1 MAKLFAMEEE
11 KSSSSETNEL
21 LIDKLLRKAE
31 EPKSPIS
38 LTADLLKQRQDL
50 KKEIGDK
57 LDEEPEENSDEN
69 EDDSSEENK
78 SEEDTSGNNNSN
90 ENKNDEEEKEPSD
103 SDKEKAKE
111 EKDDVD
117 AADDKES
124 LNSLVGSG
132 LSDKSSEKKEDLED
146 KKEEQATESFKTK
159 VTLNNIF
166 TPIAQQYDTYKVS
179 LESYNLGSS
188 AVAIEQQPIVYTK
201 EAVIKSL
208 NNLILMSNGYIENN
222 NIFISKIA
230 DSVKNLNEK
239 ITVFKGFVEAQK
251 YHFTNILVND
261 KDILTNIACPG
272 KSDLRETSRI
282 LLKYIENSNKAT
294 SLVVTNEFD
303 QLSDSYSNSDFKK
316 EDNDFVYNDIIPG
329 FGLVRLHLEDYRN
342 YLTTKIQEYQY
353 YKLKVLKTEDLF
365 NLNAISITEDKELIF
380 IMSNLDKLL
389 VNLAIGIDNL
399 KDINA
404 MFTKFIDEIKVIIYD
419 IEQDKYKDL
428 NSISIDE
435 KVKDFIRFKLSI
447 EAYYIN
453 TNTIMDYITSVISVI
468 NKCVELKE

>member
-188 AVAIEQQPIVYTK
+188 AIAIEQQPIVYTK

-261 KDILTNIACPG
+261 KDILSNIACPG

-353 YKLKVLKTEDLF
+353 YKLKVMKTEDLF